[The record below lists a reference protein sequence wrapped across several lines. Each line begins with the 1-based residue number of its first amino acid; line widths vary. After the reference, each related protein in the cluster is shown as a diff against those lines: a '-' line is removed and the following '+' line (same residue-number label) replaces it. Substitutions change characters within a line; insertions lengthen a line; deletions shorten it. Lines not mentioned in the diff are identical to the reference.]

1 MNTTT
6 DTDAWKALLMNPRL
20 SVIRPL
26 ATNDRRYGFTVD
38 VSYLPDGTNSTSVQ
52 FTTTH
57 DGGPITVV
65 VWPFGATVVGHGR
78 LTPDWIRAYYGQ
90 PVAA

>member
-38 VSYLPDGTNSTSVQ
+38 VSYLPDGTKSSSRPRMTVARSRLSSGPSVR
-52 FTTTH
+52 
-57 DGGPITVV
+57 PSS
-65 VWPFGATVVGHGR
+65 ATAG
-78 LTPDWIRAYYGQ
+78 
-90 PVAA
+90 